1 MYVIDKLPKLL
12 LMKDKP
18 LELVALNLL
27 FNLSFD
33 SKLRDKMV
41 RVGFLP
47 KLVSMLGKCLPLIK
61 HKYTTTLGCEN
72 ISNSHESNSQLFDSI
87 RGRFNYFSVL
97 NIQTN

>member
-1 MYVIDKLPKLL
+1 MPVYVDQLLFVQANLYVIDKLPKLL

-18 LELVALNLL
+18 LELVTLNLL

-47 KLVSMLGKCLPLIK
+47 KLVSMLGK
-61 HKYTTTLGCEN
+61 
-72 ISNSHESNSQLFDSI
+72 
-87 RGRFNYFSVL
+87 FSSSL
-97 NIQTN
+97 KTIIYY

>member
-1 MYVIDKLPKLL
+1 MSVSVDKIRFFQANLYVIDKLPKLL

-47 KLVSMLGKCLPLIK
+47 KLVSMLGKFLPLIK
-61 HKYTTTLGCEN
+61 HKYTT
-72 ISNSHESNSQLFDSI
+72 I
-87 RGRFNYFSVL
+87 
-97 NIQTN
+97 